1 MNSAGNRFLSQN
13 LRVVIKINPARVPVW
28 RSPTSLQLGL
38 GSTSIRLDDLTDTQE
53 KLLQLLYRGVAD
65 AAIDD
70 VAHDVGASKSE
81 TAALVARVAPALIQ
95 VEEKV
100 AKRAGERA
108 GSDPFIAQAFAEI
121 IRASFST
128 DRDGALVLANR
139 ASKRVFIN
147 ELNRVGL
154 LLLQALATA
163 GVGEICTED
172 RSLVTQVD
180 VGALGYSHADL
191 GRSRVEAAADLL
203 TRSRQPAKLSL
214 ARTSDFVVTIANHLV
229 SSEANPA
236 VGQKQIPRLMVELSF
251 DQSRISPILIA
262 GVTSCLDCRI
272 TKELEADDGWAA
284 MMTQLKFRTERLDD
298 SQTALL
304 CAGLALER
312 TLSWIDSGAIGDNQA
327 TIIDHRTG
335 RLSHELWQIDPDC
348 ECQRTQGKDG

>member
-1 MNSAGNRFLSQN
+1 MISAEIGFLQQT

-70 VAHDVGASKSE
+70 VARDVGASKSE
-81 TAALVARVAPALIQ
+81 TASLVARVAPALIQ
-95 VEEKV
+95 VEERT
-100 AKRAGERA
+100 AKRPVDQPA
-108 GSDPFIAQAFAEI
+108 SDPFIAQAFAEI

-147 ELNRVGL
+147 EFNRVGL

-172 RSLVTQVD
+172 RSLVTQAD
-180 VGALGYSHADL
+180 VGALGYSQADL
-191 GRSRVEAAADLL
+191 GRPRVEAAADLL
-203 TRSRQPAKLSL
+203 LRSRQPAKVSL
-214 ARTSDFVVTIANHLV
+214 ARTSDFVVILANHLA
-229 SSEANPA
+229 SSESNPA

-272 TKELEADDGWAA
+272 TRELEADDGWAA

-312 TLSWIDSGAIGDNQA
+312 TLSWIDSGAIGGNQA

-335 RLSHELWQIDPDC
+335 RLRHETWQIDPDC
-348 ECQRTQGKDG
+348 QCQKAQG

>member
-1 MNSAGNRFLSQN
+1 M
-13 LRVVIKINPARVPVW
+13 VIKINPARVPVW

-38 GSTSIRLDDLTDTQE
+38 GNTSIRLDNLTNPQE
-53 KLLQLLYRGVAD
+53 QLLQLLYRGVAD

-70 VAHDVGASKSE
+70 VARDVGASKSE

-95 VEEKV
+95 VEETNL
-100 AKRAGERA
+100 KRTHEQR
-108 GSDPFIAQAFAEI
+108 SPDPFIAQAFAEI

-163 GVGEICTED
+163 GIGEICTED
-172 RSLVTQVD
+172 RSLVTTSD
-180 VGALGYSHADL
+180 VGALGYSQADI
-191 GRSRVEAAADLL
+191 GRTRVEAAAALL
-203 TRSRQPAKLSL
+203 ARSQQPAKLSL
-214 ARTSDFVVTIANHLV
+214 ARTSDFVVMIANHLV
-229 SSEANPA
+229 SSEATPA

-251 DQSRISPILIA
+251 DQSRISPVLIA

-272 TKELEADDGWAA
+272 TSELEADEGWAA

-312 TLSWIDSGAIGDNQA
+312 TLSWVDSGAIGDNQS
-327 TIIDHRTG
+327 TVIDHRTG
-335 RLSHELWQIDPDC
+335 RMRHEVWQIDP
-348 ECQRTQGKDG
+348 ECHCQSTAA

>member
-1 MNSAGNRFLSQN
+1 M
-13 LRVVIKINPARVPVW
+13 VIKINPARVPVW

-38 GSTSIRLDDLTDTQE
+38 GNTSIRLDNLTNPQE
-53 KLLQLLYRGVAD
+53 QLLQLLYRGVAD

-70 VAHDVGASKSE
+70 VARDVGASKSE

-95 VEEKV
+95 VEETNL
-100 AKRAGERA
+100 KRTHEQR
-108 GSDPFIAQAFAEI
+108 SPDPFIAQAFAEI

-163 GVGEICTED
+163 GIGEICTED
-172 RSLVTQVD
+172 RTLVTTSD
-180 VGALGYSHADL
+180 VGALGYSQADI
-191 GRSRVEAAADLL
+191 GRTRVEAAAALL
-203 TRSRQPAKLSL
+203 ARSQQPAKLSL
-214 ARTSDFVVTIANHLV
+214 ARTSDFVVMIANHLV
-229 SSEANPA
+229 SSEATPA

-251 DQSRISPILIA
+251 DQSRISPVLIA

-272 TKELEADDGWAA
+272 TSELDADEGWAA

-312 TLSWIDSGAIGDNQA
+312 TLSWVDSGAIGDNQS
-327 TIIDHRTG
+327 TVIDHRTG
-335 RLSHELWQIDPDC
+335 RLTHEVWQIDP
-348 ECQRTQGKDG
+348 ECHCQSTAA

>member
-1 MNSAGNRFLSQN
+1 M
-13 LRVVIKINPARVPVW
+13 VIKINPARVPVW

-38 GSTSIRLDDLTDTQE
+38 GNTSIRLDNLTNPQE
-53 KLLQLLYRGVAD
+53 QLLQLLYRGVAD

-70 VAHDVGASKSE
+70 VARDVGASKSE

-95 VEEKV
+95 VEEV
-100 AKRAGERA
+100 AAKRPSESGAP
-108 GSDPFIAQAFAEI
+108 DPFIAQAFAEI

-163 GVGEICTED
+163 GVGEVCTED
-172 RSLVTQVD
+172 RAVVNGAD
-180 VGALGYSHADL
+180 VGALGYSQADL
-191 GRSRVEAAADLL
+191 GRTRVEAAAEMLA
-203 TRSRQPAKLSL
+203 RSRQPAKISL
-214 ARTSDFVVTIANHLV
+214 ARTSDFVVNIANHLV

-251 DQSRISPILIA
+251 DQSRISPVLIA

-272 TKELEADDGWAA
+272 TKELEADEGWAA

-312 TLSWIDSGAIGDNQA
+312 TLSWVDSGAIGDNQA

-335 RLSHELWQIDPDC
+335 RLRHEVWQIDP
-348 ECQRTQGKDG
+348 ECQCQKTAA

>member
-1 MNSAGNRFLSQN
+1 LGN
-13 LRVVIKINPARVPVW
+13 
-28 RSPTSLQLGL
+28 
-38 GSTSIRLDDLTDTQE
+38 TSIRLDNLTNPQE
-53 KLLQLLYRGVAD
+53 QLLQLLYRGVAD

-70 VAHDVGASKSE
+70 VARDVGASKSE

-95 VEEKV
+95 VEETNL
-100 AKRAGERA
+100 KRTHEQR
-108 GSDPFIAQAFAEI
+108 SPDPFIAQAFAEI

-163 GVGEICTED
+163 GIGEICTED
-172 RSLVTQVD
+172 RSLVTTSD
-180 VGALGYSHADL
+180 VGALGYSQADI
-191 GRSRVEAAADLL
+191 GRTRVEAAAALL
-203 TRSRQPAKLSL
+203 ARSQQPAKLSL
-214 ARTSDFVVTIANHLV
+214 ARTSDFVVMIANHLV
-229 SSEANPA
+229 SSEATPA

-251 DQSRISPILIA
+251 DQSRISPVLIA

-272 TKELEADDGWAA
+272 TSELDADEGWAA

-304 CAGLALER
+304 CAGLSLER
-312 TLSWIDSGAIGDNQA
+312 TLSWVDSGAIGDNQS
-327 TIIDHRTG
+327 TVIDHRTG
-335 RLSHELWQIDPDC
+335 RLRHEVWQIDP
-348 ECQRTQGKDG
+348 ECHCQSTAV

>member
-1 MNSAGNRFLSQN
+1 
-13 LRVVIKINPARVPVW
+13 
-28 RSPTSLQLGL
+28 
-38 GSTSIRLDDLTDTQE
+38 
-53 KLLQLLYRGVAD
+53 VAD
-65 AAIDD
+65 ASIDD
-70 VAHDVGASKSE
+70 VARDVGASKSE

-95 VEEKV
+95 VEET
-100 AKRAGERA
+100 ALKRTPEQRPP
-108 GSDPFIAQAFAEI
+108 DPFIAQAFAEI

-163 GVGEICTED
+163 GIGEICTED
-172 RSLVTQVD
+172 RTRVTTSD
-180 VGALGYSHADL
+180 VGALGYSQADI
-191 GRSRVEAAADLL
+191 GRTRVEAATALL
-203 TRSRQPAKLSL
+203 ARSQQPAKLSL
-214 ARTSDFVVTIANHLV
+214 ARTSDFVVMIANHLV
-229 SSEANPA
+229 SSEATPA

-251 DQSRISPILIA
+251 DQSRISPVLIA

-272 TKELEADDGWAA
+272 TSELEADEGWAA

-312 TLSWIDSGAIGDNQA
+312 TLSWVDSGAIGDNQS
-327 TIIDHRTG
+327 TVIDHRTG
-335 RLSHELWQIDPDC
+335 RLRHEVWQIDP
-348 ECQRTQGKDG
+348 ECHCQSTAA

>member
-1 MNSAGNRFLSQN
+1 M
-13 LRVVIKINPARVPVW
+13 W

-38 GSTSIRLDDLTDTQE
+38 GNTSIRLDNLTNPQE
-53 KLLQLLYRGVAD
+53 QLLQLLYRGVAD

-70 VAHDVGASKSE
+70 VARDVGASKSE

-95 VEEKV
+95 VEEV
-100 AKRAGERA
+100 TSKRPSENGAP
-108 GSDPFIAQAFAEI
+108 DPFIAQAFAEI

-172 RSLVTQVD
+172 RAVVTGAD
-180 VGALGYSHADL
+180 VGALGYSQADL
-191 GRSRVEAAADLL
+191 GRTRVEAAAEMLA
-203 TRSRQPAKLSL
+203 RSRQPAKVSL
-214 ARTSDFVVTIANHLV
+214 ARTSDFVVTIANHLA

-236 VGQKQIPRLMVELSF
+236 VGQRQIPRLMVELSF
-251 DQSRISPILIA
+251 DQSRISPVLIA

-272 TKELEADDGWAA
+272 TNELEADEGWAA

-312 TLSWIDSGAIGDNQA
+312 TLSWVDSGAIGDNEA

-335 RLSHELWQIDPDC
+335 RLRHELWQIDP
-348 ECQRTQGKDG
+348 ECQCQKTAA

>member
-1 MNSAGNRFLSQN
+1 LGN
-13 LRVVIKINPARVPVW
+13 
-28 RSPTSLQLGL
+28 
-38 GSTSIRLDDLTDTQE
+38 TSIRLDNLSNPQE
-53 KLLQLLYRGVAD
+53 QLLQLLYRGVAD
-65 AAIDD
+65 ASIDD
-70 VAHDVGASKSE
+70 VARDVGASKSE

-95 VEEKV
+95 VEES
-100 AKRAGERA
+100 ALKRTSEQRPP
-108 GSDPFIAQAFAEI
+108 DPFIAQAFAEI

-163 GVGEICTED
+163 GIGEICTED
-172 RSLVTQVD
+172 RTRVTTSD
-180 VGALGYSHADL
+180 VGALGYSQADI
-191 GRSRVEAAADLL
+191 GRTRVEAATALL
-203 TRSRQPAKLSL
+203 ARSQQPAKLSL
-214 ARTSDFVVTIANHLV
+214 ARTSDFVVMIANHLV
-229 SSEANPA
+229 SSEATPA

-251 DQSRISPILIA
+251 DQSRISPVLIA

-272 TKELEADDGWAA
+272 TSELEADEGWAA

-312 TLSWIDSGAIGDNQA
+312 TLSWVDSGAIGDNQS
-327 TIIDHRTG
+327 TVIDHRTG
-335 RLSHELWQIDPDC
+335 RLRHEVWQIDP
-348 ECQRTQGKDG
+348 ECHCQSTAA

>member
-1 MNSAGNRFLSQN
+1 LGN
-13 LRVVIKINPARVPVW
+13 
-28 RSPTSLQLGL
+28 
-38 GSTSIRLDDLTDTQE
+38 TSIRLDNLTNPQE
-53 KLLQLLYRGVAD
+53 QLLQLLYRGVAD

-70 VAHDVGASKSE
+70 VARDVGASKSE

-95 VEEKV
+95 VEETNL
-100 AKRAGERA
+100 KRTHEQR
-108 GSDPFIAQAFAEI
+108 SPDPFIAQAFAEI

-163 GVGEICTED
+163 GIGEICTED
-172 RSLVTQVD
+172 RSLVTTSD
-180 VGALGYSHADL
+180 VGALGYSQADI
-191 GRSRVEAAADLL
+191 GRTRVEAAAALL
-203 TRSRQPAKLSL
+203 ARSQQPAKLSL
-214 ARTSDFVVTIANHLV
+214 ARTSDFVVMIANHLV
-229 SSEANPA
+229 SSEATPA

-251 DQSRISPILIA
+251 DQSRISPVLIA

-272 TKELEADDGWAA
+272 TSELDADEGWAA

-304 CAGLALER
+304 CAGLSLER
-312 TLSWIDSGAIGDNQA
+312 TLSWVDSGAIGDNQS
-327 TIIDHRTG
+327 TVIDHRTG
-335 RLSHELWQIDPDC
+335 RLRHEVWQIDP
-348 ECQRTQGKDG
+348 ECHCQSTAA

>member
-1 MNSAGNRFLSQN
+1 M
-13 LRVVIKINPARVPVW
+13 W

-38 GSTSIRLDDLTDTQE
+38 GNTSIRLDNLTNPQE
-53 KLLQLLYRGVAD
+53 QLLQLLYRGVAD

-70 VAHDVGASKSE
+70 VARDVGASKSE

-95 VEEKV
+95 VEEV
-100 AKRAGERA
+100 TSKRPPENGAP
-108 GSDPFIAQAFAEI
+108 DPFIAQAFAEI

-172 RSLVTQVD
+172 RAVVTGAD
-180 VGALGYSHADL
+180 VGALGYSQADL
-191 GRSRVEAAADLL
+191 GRTRVEAAAELL
-203 TRSRQPAKLSL
+203 TRSRQPAKVSL
-214 ARTSDFVVTIANHLV
+214 ARTSDFVVTIANHLA

-236 VGQKQIPRLMVELSF
+236 VGQRQIPRLMVELSF
-251 DQSRISPILIA
+251 DQSRISPVLIA

-272 TKELEADDGWAA
+272 TNELEADEGWAA

-312 TLSWIDSGAIGDNQA
+312 ALSWIDSGSIGDNQA

-335 RLSHELWQIDPDC
+335 RLRHELWQIDP
-348 ECQRTQGKDG
+348 ERQCQKTAA

>member
-1 MNSAGNRFLSQN
+1 M
-13 LRVVIKINPARVPVW
+13 VIKINPARVPVW

-38 GSTSIRLDDLTDTQE
+38 GNTSIRLDNLTNPQE
-53 KLLQLLYRGVAD
+53 QLLQLLYRGVAD

-70 VAHDVGASKSE
+70 VARDVGASKSE

-95 VEEKV
+95 VEETNL
-100 AKRAGERA
+100 KRTHEQR
-108 GSDPFIAQAFAEI
+108 SPDPFIAQAFAEI

-163 GVGEICTED
+163 GIGEICTED
-172 RSLVTQVD
+172 RSLVTTSD
-180 VGALGYSHADL
+180 VGALGYSQADI
-191 GRSRVEAAADLL
+191 GRTRVEAAAALL
-203 TRSRQPAKLSL
+203 ARSQQPAKLSL
-214 ARTSDFVVTIANHLV
+214 ARTSDFVVMIANHLV
-229 SSEANPA
+229 SSEATPA

-251 DQSRISPILIA
+251 DQSRISPVLIA

-272 TKELEADDGWAA
+272 TSELDADEGWAA

-304 CAGLALER
+304 CAGLSLER
-312 TLSWIDSGAIGDNQA
+312 TLSWVDSGAIGDNQS
-327 TIIDHRTG
+327 TVIDHRTG
-335 RLSHELWQIDPDC
+335 RLRHEVWQIDP
-348 ECQRTQGKDG
+348 ECHCQSTAA

>member
-1 MNSAGNRFLSQN
+1 M
-13 LRVVIKINPARVPVW
+13 W

-38 GSTSIRLDDLTDTQE
+38 GNTSIRLDNLTNPQE
-53 KLLQLLYRGVAD
+53 QLLQLLYRGVAD

-70 VAHDVGASKSE
+70 VARDVGASKSE

-95 VEEKV
+95 VEEV
-100 AKRAGERA
+100 ASKRPSEKGAP
-108 GSDPFIAQAFAEI
+108 DPFIAQAFAEI

-172 RSLVTQVD
+172 RAVVTGAD
-180 VGALGYSHADL
+180 VGALGYSQADL
-191 GRSRVEAAADLL
+191 GRTRVEAAAEMLA
-203 TRSRQPAKLSL
+203 RSRQPAKVSL
-214 ARTSDFVVTIANHLV
+214 ARTSDFVVTIANHLA

-236 VGQKQIPRLMVELSF
+236 VGQRQIPRLMVELSF
-251 DQSRISPILIA
+251 DQSRISPVLIA

-272 TKELEADDGWAA
+272 TNELEADEGWAA

-312 TLSWIDSGAIGDNQA
+312 TLSWVDSGAIGDNQA
-327 TIIDHRTG
+327 TIIDHQTG
-335 RLSHELWQIDPDC
+335 RLRHELWQIDP
-348 ECQRTQGKDG
+348 ECQCQKTAACIG

>member
-1 MNSAGNRFLSQN
+1 M
-13 LRVVIKINPARVPVW
+13 VIKINPARVPVW

-38 GSTSIRLDDLTDTQE
+38 GNTSIRLDNLSNPQE
-53 KLLQLLYRGVAD
+53 QLLQLLYRGVAD
-65 AAIDD
+65 ASIDD
-70 VAHDVGASKSE
+70 VARDVGASKSE

-95 VEEKV
+95 VEETNL
-100 AKRAGERA
+100 KRTHEQR
-108 GSDPFIAQAFAEI
+108 SPDPFIAQAFAEI

-163 GVGEICTED
+163 GIGEICTED
-172 RSLVTQVD
+172 RTLVTSSD
-180 VGALGYSHADL
+180 VGALGYSQADI
-191 GRSRVEAAADLL
+191 GRTRVEAAAALL
-203 TRSRQPAKLSL
+203 ARSQQPAKLSL
-214 ARTSDFVVTIANHLV
+214 ARTSDFVVMIANHLV
-229 SSEANPA
+229 SSEATPA

-251 DQSRISPILIA
+251 DQSRISPVLIA

-272 TKELEADDGWAA
+272 TSELEADEGWAA

-312 TLSWIDSGAIGDNQA
+312 TLSWVDSGAIGDNQS
-327 TIIDHRTG
+327 TVIDHRTG
-335 RLSHELWQIDPDC
+335 RLRHEVWQIDP
-348 ECQRTQGKDG
+348 ECHCQSTAA

>member
-1 MNSAGNRFLSQN
+1 
-13 LRVVIKINPARVPVW
+13 VVIKINPARVPVW

-38 GSTSIRLDDLTDTQE
+38 GNTSIRLDNLTNPQE
-53 KLLQLLYRGVAD
+53 QLLQLLYRGVAD
-65 AAIDD
+65 ASIDD
-70 VAHDVGASKSE
+70 VARDVGASKSE

-95 VEEKV
+95 VEENTL
-100 AKRAGERA
+100 KRTHEQR
-108 GSDPFIAQAFAEI
+108 SPDPFIAQAFAEI

-163 GVGEICTED
+163 GIGEICTED
-172 RSLVTQVD
+172 RTLVTSSD
-180 VGALGYSHADL
+180 VGALGYSQVDI
-191 GRSRVEAAADLL
+191 GSTRVEAAASLL
-203 TRSRQPAKLSL
+203 ARSQQPAKLSL
-214 ARTSDFVVTIANHLV
+214 ARTSDFVVMIANHLV
-229 SSEANPA
+229 SSEATPA

-251 DQSRISPILIA
+251 DQSCISPVLIA

-272 TKELEADDGWAA
+272 TSELEADEGWAA
-284 MMTQLKFRTERLDD
+284 MMTQLRFRTERLDD

-312 TLSWIDSGAIGDNQA
+312 TLSWVDSGAIGDNQS
-327 TIIDHRTG
+327 TVIDHRTG
-335 RLSHELWQIDPDC
+335 RLRHEVWQIDPDC
-348 ECQRTQGKDG
+348 HCQSTAAC

>member
-1 MNSAGNRFLSQN
+1 M
-13 LRVVIKINPARVPVW
+13 VIKINPARVPVW

-38 GSTSIRLDDLTDTQE
+38 GNTSIRLDNLSNPQE
-53 KLLQLLYRGVAD
+53 QLLQLLYRGVAD
-65 AAIDD
+65 ASIDD
-70 VAHDVGASKSE
+70 VARDVGASKSE

-95 VEEKV
+95 VEENTL
-100 AKRAGERA
+100 KRMHEQR
-108 GSDPFIAQAFAEI
+108 SPDPFIAQAFAEI

-163 GVGEICTED
+163 GIGEICTED
-172 RSLVTQVD
+172 RTLVTSSD
-180 VGALGYSHADL
+180 VGALGYSQVDI
-191 GRSRVEAAADLL
+191 GRTRVEAAAALL
-203 TRSRQPAKLSL
+203 ARSQQPAKLSL
-214 ARTSDFVVTIANHLV
+214 ARTSDFVVMIANHLV
-229 SSEANPA
+229 SSEATPA

-251 DQSRISPILIA
+251 DQSRISPVLIA

-272 TKELEADDGWAA
+272 TSELDADEGWAA

-312 TLSWIDSGAIGDNQA
+312 TLSWVDSGAIGDNQS
-327 TIIDHRTG
+327 TVIDHRTG
-335 RLSHELWQIDPDC
+335 RLKHEVWQIDP
-348 ECQRTQGKDG
+348 ECHCQSTTA